1 MTSWPGW
8 NSIDS
13 ANAWAHFW
21 FWFGI
26 GCFFLLGASEMI
38 AFRYGLREDALVEIR
53 DQQRD
58 QDQQT
63 TEARHRDEVATLR
76 KQLETTS
83 MQLETTT
90 KQLETPG
97 KQLGTTSAQVAADD
111 SLGKRMRDLFA
122 SIDLKIL
129 REIDSG
135 HFDLTIR
142 MQPSDIEQLQ
152 KLRERPGGGDLV
164 SIIGF
169 GRRWT
174 HSIIS
179 NGTLGPSTSV
189 PRQTEVTVKVSKAL
203 AASK

>member
-1 MTSWPGW
+1 LVS
-8 NSIDS
+8 S
-13 ANAWAHFW
+13 AQHSTH
-21 FWFGI
+21 
-26 GCFFLLGASEMI
+26 CS
-38 AFRYGLREDALVEIR
+38 
-53 DQQRD
+53 
-58 QDQQT
+58 
-63 TEARHRDEVATLR
+63 
-76 KQLETTS
+76 KQLE
-83 MQLETTT
+83 
-90 KQLETPG
+90 KQLGTTG

-122 SIDLKIL
+122 SIGLNIL

-203 AASK
+203 PPANSASPVSDRTISVIFHCTFARAACAAARQKASV